1 MIKASF
7 SIFAPRSISLILI
20 ATLFACLLAVVSGCQ
35 PDRVSP
41 SPEALA
47 LRNRILSIFDPILPE
62 LSTDFQRKKRKQV
75 SATLDTLYASL
86 NESED
91 KSPFFLALLD
101 SHGVTITSRTK
112 TLLSGSQNY
121 GNYHVIANVI
131 HKRKTFTSSLYLQGG
146 AKVHIICVPL
156 INKAKLVG
164 VIILGIDSEYL
175 RQTGISEAQFV
186 TLDFNSKSDGTP

>member
-1 MIKASF
+1 
-7 SIFAPRSISLILI
+7 LIQI
-20 ATLFACLLAVVSGCQ
+20 ITLLLCILACGAGCQ
-35 PDRVSP
+35 PDKVPP

-47 LRNRILSIFDPILPE
+47 LRNRIQSNLDPILPE
-62 LSTDFQRKKRKQV
+62 LSANFQRKKRKQV
-75 SATLDTLYASL
+75 KAILDKLYADL
-86 NESED
+86 NESDD

-131 HKRKTFTSSLYLQGG
+131 QKRKTITSSLYLQGG
-146 AKVHIICVPL
+146 AKVYIICVPL
-156 INKAKLVG
+156 INKTKLAG

-175 RQTGISEAQFV
+175 RQTGISESQFMS
-186 TLDFNSKSDGTP
+186 LDFNSQTNVTP